1 VSAAG
6 GYCCVWFAGCR
17 SQRGVLGVLGKGAV
31 FVVEFC
37 VLVGGH
43 LADGHGEA
51 MVVGFGG
58 LGLRLL
64 EGFDLGCEK
73 QP

>member
-1 VSAAG
+1 
-6 GYCCVWFAGCR
+6 
-17 SQRGVLGVLGKGAV
+17 VLGVLGKGAV

-43 LADGHGEA
+43 LADGHGEV
-51 MVVGFGG
+51 MVVVGFGF
-58 LGLRLL
+58 LGLSFL
-64 EGFDLGCEK
+64 EGLDLGCEE